1 MLIPGKYQKTI
12 TKCDNV
18 CSKVGIL
25 PGYHHEL
32 GCQDSKVLDRA
43 NQLHTFQNSEDST
56 TGIVEVLLFENHSSV
71 LLTTLRRRVSIIS
84 FMKYM

>member
-1 MLIPGKYQKTI
+1 MLKPGKYQKT
-12 TKCDNV
+12 TTQCDYV

-25 PGYHHEL
+25 PGYHHEV

-43 NQLHTFQNSEDST
+43 NQLHTFQNSEDS

>member
-1 MLIPGKYQKTI
+1 MCVLKQAFCLVTI
-12 TKCDNV
+12 TN
-18 CSKVGIL
+18 
-25 PGYHHEL
+25 L
-32 GCQDSKVLDRA
+32 GVMNHDSKVLDHA

>member
-1 MLIPGKYQKTI
+1 MLISGKYQKTI
-12 TKCDNV
+12 TQSGNF
-18 CSKVGIL
+18 KVGIL

-43 NQLHTFQNSEDST
+43 NQLHTIQNSEDST
-56 TGIVEVLLFENHSSV
+56 IGIVEVLLFENHSSV